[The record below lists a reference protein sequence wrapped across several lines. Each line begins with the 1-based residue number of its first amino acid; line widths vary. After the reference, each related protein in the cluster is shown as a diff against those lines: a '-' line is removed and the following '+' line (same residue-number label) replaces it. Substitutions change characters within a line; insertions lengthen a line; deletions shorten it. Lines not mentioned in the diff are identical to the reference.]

1 MPQCAVLYPAEEPGK
16 VERARRAIARAAIA
30 ACDRRLSATVNFQGG
45 VCCLRQQRTLHRCFN
60 MDESEAQAIE
70 AEADAA
76 LEDVRVV
83 IFQ

>member
-1 MPQCAVLYPAEEPGK
+1 LPV
-16 VERARRAIARAAIA
+16 
-30 ACDRRLSATVNFQGG
+30 RRLSATVNFQGG

-83 IFQ
+83 IFQQYFLS